1 MRCLYYF
8 VDLYVIL
15 VDFRILLE
23 LIFIMKYFKEN
34 YNDIFLLINKWV
46 EVF

>member
-1 MRCLYYF
+1 MSCLYYF

-46 EVF
+46 